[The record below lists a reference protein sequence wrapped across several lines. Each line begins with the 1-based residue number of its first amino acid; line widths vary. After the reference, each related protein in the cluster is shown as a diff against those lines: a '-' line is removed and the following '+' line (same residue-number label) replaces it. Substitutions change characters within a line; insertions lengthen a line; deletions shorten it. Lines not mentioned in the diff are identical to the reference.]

1 MIKTIIIIKEENEIF
16 INESIKYFYDKGIMI
31 TQKDAGNILEYFISN
46 DSSKIKLIKSI
57 NCNVN
62 KLLDPKLFSGDFEEF
77 WEIVDKIIENW
88 DNVNESEV
96 ENLPEN
102 YYLVQ
107 AIYEAYYKDSKIKE
121 DNNISVNIQDF
132 KRDKNKFRVR
142 FIY

>member
-1 MIKTIIIIKEENEIF
+1 
-16 INESIKYFYDKGIMI
+16 MI

-88 DNVNESEV
+88 DNVNENEV

-107 AIYEAYYKDSKIKE
+107 AIYEAYYKDSKIKG
-121 DNNISVNIQDF
+121 DNYISVNISDF
-132 KRDKNKFRVR
+132 KRD
-142 FIY
+142 